1 MLMGIFILV
10 LSGICQGSFGL
21 GYKKYSPLSWEAFW
35 GVYSLFCLIVAA
47 AWTFI
52 ICQNACIII
61 SESGAYAFVI
71 PFICGM
77 VWGVSTIAFSKSVL
91 MIGMSLCFGV
101 NMGISSVVGTVIPFI
116 SAGGA
121 AGISSVVYLAVSI
134 IITLIGITVIT
145 KAGLMKDKVQKTK
158 STIPGILLAII
169 SGLCSGIMNVGFDKA
184 SVMGNL
190 AENDTAAS
198 AIQWFPVLTGGM
210 AASIICCVVLM
221 IKNKTINTFAKE
233 GVGIRLS
240 KLFATSIV
248 WFAALA
254 LYGIASKMLGD
265 YGSSI
270 GWLVFNAIALIVSSF
285 WGLITGEWKNAEG
298 ARKLLY
304 VGDIILIVS
313 WIFLI
318 KV

>member
-1 MLMGIFILV
+1 MLMGICVLV

-21 GYKKYSPLSWEAFW
+21 GYKKYTPLSWEAFW
-35 GVYSLFCLIVAA
+35 GVYSLFCMIAA
-47 AWTFI
+47 GAWTFI
-52 ICQNACIII
+52 ICPNVCSII
-61 SESGAYAFVI
+61 SESGAYAFFI
-71 PFICGM
+71 PFVCGM

-116 SAGGA
+116 NAGGA
-121 AGISSVVYLAVSI
+121 SDILSIVYITVSI
-134 IITLIGITVIT
+134 IITLIGIMVIT
-145 KAGLMKDKVQKTK
+145 KAGLMKDRLQKTK

-198 AIQWFPVLTGGM
+198 AIQWFPVLIGGM
-210 AASIICCVVLM
+210 GASIICCVVLM
-221 IKNKTINTFAKE
+221 IKNKTIYTFTEKGA
-233 GVGIRLS
+233 GVRLL
-240 KLFATSIV
+240 KLFVTSIV

-270 GWLVFNAIALIVSSF
+270 GWLVFNSIALLVSSF
-285 WGLITGEWKNAEG
+285 WGLITGEWKSAEG

-304 VGDIILIVS
+304 AGDIILIIS

>member
-1 MLMGIFILV
+1 MLTGIFILI

-35 GVYSLFCLIVAA
+35 GVYSLFCLLVAA

-52 ICQNACIII
+52 ICPDMCSLIL
-61 SESGAYAFVI
+61 ESGAYAFFI
-71 PFICGM
+71 PFVCGM

-116 SAGGA
+116 NASGAVHASSA
-121 AGISSVVYLAVSI
+121 VYLAASI

-158 STIPGILLAII
+158 STVPGILLAII

-184 SVMGNL
+184 SVIGEL
-190 AENDTAAS
+190 AKNDTAAS

-210 AASIICCVVLM
+210 AASVICCVVLM
-221 IKNKTINTFAKE
+221 IKNKTISTFTEKGA
-233 GVGIRLS
+233 GVRLL

-254 LYGIASKMLGD
+254 LYGISSKLLGD
-265 YGSSI
+265 YGSST

-285 WGLITGEWKNAEG
+285 WGLITGEWKNAER
-298 ARKLLY
+298 AKKLLY
-304 VGDIILIVS
+304 AGDIILIVS